1 MALGSTL
8 SQARVDAGLSVDD
21 VAAATRVRAAVI
33 ESIERENFKHCG
45 GDVYARGHIRAIAKF
60 LGLNAEPLIS
70 DFDHN
75 FADEPIT
82 VAQVFDAERK
92 SSSDSRRPNW
102 TFAMGIG
109 ALALVG
115 MATLSL
121 RSSDDPAEVATT
133 PTPSASQS
141 VTNQTGS
148 SPAAT
153 PITTG
158 VEANASGVTVQMS
171 FLGSSWFRV
180 TDVSGAKVYEGTLRA
195 GNVRTFNDDQ
205 PLAFVIGN
213 AGAVRLV
220 VNGKDL
226 GIAGAQGEV
235 LRVTYQPAK

>member
-1 MALGSTL
+1 MALGSAL
-8 SQARVDAGLSVDD
+8 SQARESAGLSIDD

-60 LGLNAEPLIS
+60 LGLNADPLIT

-82 VAQVFDAERK
+82 VAQVFEAERK
-92 SSSDSRRPNW
+92 SSADGRRPNW
-102 TFAMGIG
+102 TFAMGVG

-115 MATLSL
+115 IATFSL
-121 RSSDDPAEVATT
+121 VSGDDAADTATAPSSTATAA
-133 PTPSASQS
+133 PNSDSD
-141 VTNQTGS
+141 S

-180 TDVSGAKVYEGTLRA
+180 TDVNGAKVYEGTLRA

-205 PLAFVIGN
+205 PLSFVIGN

-226 GIAGAQGEV
+226 GIAGTQGEV